1 MVQQNLESN
10 LKEELYQAIY
20 KRKSIRKYEEYRL
33 SEKELTEI
41 KDFLNEAKV
50 LDPEIKFEAKI
61 VNSDGVKSLL
71 PIKSP
76 HYLQFFSE
84 KKGDYLLNAGFILQQ
99 LDLYLSANNLGS
111 CWFGLAKPK
120 KEIIAES
127 DLEYIITLVFGR
139 PSEATLRDS
148 IEDFDRKPLSEIKE
162 GENHYELLEAA
173 RLAPSATN
181 GQPWYF
187 ISEEKQIH
195 LYQLEP
201 NFIKKFFYEK
211 MNRIDMGIVLAHLW
225 LAAKEHNNNFEFE
238 KLEKSPAVVEGY
250 NYLTTVK
257 LLMNYIK
264 SE

>member
-1 MVQQNLESN
+1 MSLHNSESN

-20 KRKSIRKYEEYRL
+20 KRKSIRKYEKDRL
-33 SEKELTEI
+33 EKKAIEEI
-41 KDFLNEAKV
+41 KDFINNSKT

-61 VNSDGVKSLL
+61 VSSDAVKSLL

-84 KKGDYLLNAGFILQQ
+84 EKGDYLLNAGFILQQ

-111 CWFGLAKPK
+111 CWFGMAKPK
-120 KEIIAES
+120 KEIMAES
-127 DLEYIITLVFGR
+127 DLEYVITLVFGR
-139 PSEATLRDS
+139 PAEVSQRDS

-162 GENHYELLEAA
+162 GKNHYDLLEAV

-187 ISEEKQIH
+187 ISEADQIH

-211 MNRIDMGIVLAHLW
+211 MNRIDMGIALTHLW
-225 LAAKEHNNNFEFE
+225 LAAEE
-238 KLEKSPAVVEGY
+238 KDHKFKFQKFSEKPKDLEGY
-250 NYLTTVK
+250 NYLGTVK
-257 LLMNYIK
+257 L
-264 SE
+264 